1 MRHALEERTL
11 VAVSRNAPA
20 RAPRRLILSLAV
32 AIVTAVCRASA
43 AAAAQ
48 PPLEPAR
55 TAADLP
61 LALSCPAIHFSAYST
76 LAARGARVEESLDW
90 DPAQQAYLIRGPI
103 LSAMLNDP
111 GVAEFP
117 SDADTLQTLFRIAVR
132 KELSK
137 PVDRFCE
144 YGFQESAECTDR
156 GEVLY
161 TQIYTGCDLQTL
173 KHVTRLKPDN
183 AGALQLLDLSFSDL
197 GGDFSPPRYLSAGS
211 DLRLRIRN

>member
-1 MRHALEERTL
+1 MRHVFAERQ
-11 VAVSRNAPA
+11 VKRVHRPVV
-20 RAPRRLILSLAV
+20 LSLLI

-43 AAAAQ
+43 PTA
-48 PPLEPAR
+48 PVPLEPAPS
-55 TAADLP
+55 TAELP
-61 LALSCPAIHFSAYST
+61 LAQSCPAIHFTAYST
-76 LAARGARVEESLDW
+76 LTAQGARVEESLHW

-103 LSAMLNDP
+103 LSSMLNDP

-117 SDADTLQTLFRIAVR
+117 SDTDSLQTLFRIAVR

-144 YGFQESAECTDR
+144 YGFQESAECTGS

-161 TQIYTGCDLQTL
+161 TQVYTGCDLQTL

-183 AGALQLLDLSFSDL
+183 AGALQLLDLSFTDVR
-197 GGDFSPPRYLSAGS
+197 GDFSPPRYLSAGS
-211 DLRLRIRN
+211 DLRLRISN

>member
-1 MRHALEERTL
+1 VQWRVIPTL
-11 VAVSRNAPA
+11 IIAAA
-20 RAPRRLILSLAV
+20 
-32 AIVTAVCRASA
+32 TAVCRASA
-43 AAAAQ
+43 PAP
-48 PPLEPAR
+48 PPLEPAP

-61 LALSCPAIHFSAYST
+61 LAQSCPAIHFTAYST
-76 LAARGARVEESLDW
+76 LAARGARVEESLHW

-103 LSAMLNDP
+103 LASMLNDP

-117 SDADTLQTLFRIAVR
+117 SDAETLDTLFRIAVR

-144 YGFQESAECTDR
+144 YGFQESAECTGS
-156 GEVLY
+156 GEILY
-161 TQIYTGCDLQTL
+161 TQIYTGCDLQML

-183 AGALQLLDLSFSDL
+183 AGALQLLDLSFSDVR
-197 GGDFSPPRYLSAGS
+197 GDFSPPRYLSAGS